1 MSGRF
6 ILTATPEAVAAQFG
20 LGVVGWFPPRYNIAP
35 GQPIAVVRIVRGARE
50 LALVRWGFVPSWS
63 KDPRRFGPLINA
75 RAEGLLD
82 KGAFRGAIQY
92 RRCLIP
98 ATGYYHWERSPAG
111 KSRPWLV
118 RPRDGGLMA
127 FAGLWDP
134 WLGADGSEVDGALII
149 TVDAGADV
157 AGIAD
162 RMPAILAPSAFKRWL
177 DSDRHTA
184 GAAVGL
190 LRSLPEGSLEAVPVG
205 DRVNHA
211 GNDDPGL
218 IEPASAGPA

>member
-1 MSGRF
+1 MTGRF
-6 ILTATPEAVAAQFG
+6 ILTAAPEAVAAQFG
-20 LGVVGWFPPRYNIAP
+20 RRDGDWFPPRYNIAP
-35 GQPIAVVRIVRGARE
+35 GQPIAVVRFVRGIRAF
-50 LALVRWGFVPSWS
+50 ALVRWGFVPSWS

-82 KGAFRGAIQY
+82 KAAFRGAIQY

-98 ATGYYHWERSPAG
+98 ATGYYHWERSAGG

-118 RPRDGGLMA
+118 RPRDGGLIA

-134 WLGADGSEVDGALII
+134 WLGADGSEVDGAAVV
-149 TVDAGADV
+149 TVGAGGDV

-162 RMPAILAPSAFKRWL
+162 RMPAIVASRDYDRWL

-184 GAAVGL
+184 SAAWAL
-190 LRSLPEGSLEAVPVG
+190 LHPMAEGSLEAVPVG
-205 DRVNHA
+205 TRVNRA
-211 GNDDPGL
+211 ENDDPRL
-218 IEPASAGPA
+218 IEPSFAAGD